1 MATNTSTRNM
11 LTGYLEA
18 WGAHVSAAVDVI
30 EAKTILGAGLPTDT
44 TAILSLTL
52 CKWRGLTPV
61 PFAAPAALARFV
73 PGHLR
78 IHPKNAPKMLHLFWH
93 DISITRKSSKPG
105 A

>member
-1 MATNTSTRNM
+1 MARQQVLPGICPILVMATNTSTRNM

-30 EAKTILGAGLPTDT
+30 EAKTILGAGLPRDT

-61 PFAAPAALARFV
+61 PFAAPAAWRDLS
-73 PGHLR
+73 PPLQ
-78 IHPKNAPKMLHLFWH
+78 
-93 DISITRKSSKPG
+93 D
-105 A
+105 